1 MEKGSH
7 MLPVFDNN
15 QPGRTPQ
22 TTALKVLFATL
33 AMLVAGGIAIIFDA
47 GLARMPVILFFFVV
61 AILAVVGSV
70 AVLVATRMSQ
80 PKTKRGLEGLDLYS
94 VIDRLVDDID
104 DDEAAYLQRKLD
116 ERKAKNR
123 DDLTVSLDELLDQ
136 RAQNRRE

>member
-1 MEKGSH
+1 
-7 MLPVFDNN
+7 MLPLFDTN
-15 QPGRTPQ
+15 QSGRTPQ
-22 TTALKVLFATL
+22 TTALKVLFAVM
-33 AMLVAGGIAIIFDA
+33 AMLIAGGIAIMFNA
-47 GLARMPVILFFFVV
+47 GFAETPVVLFFLVV
-61 AILAVVGSV
+61 AILAIVGAV
-70 AVLVATRMSQ
+70 GVLVSARMST